1 MSVVLNM
8 SMDVIQEFMIRFNIQ
23 ANILN
28 VHSKSDWRNSDILH
42 MEKVLLSA
50 RFPPLKLNVNY
61 MFRMVKIQ
69 TNDIRATHSITTLF
83 DRVLV

>member
-1 MSVVLNM
+1 M
-8 SMDVIQEFMIRFNIQ
+8 RFNIH

-28 VHSKSDWRNSDILH
+28 VHSKSDGRNSDIQYT
-42 MEKVLLSA
+42 EKVLWSA

-61 MFRMVKIQ
+61 MFRRFKIHI
-69 TNDIRATHSITTLF
+69 NDIRATHSISTLF